1 MGATVF
7 AYSGGTSTMTRHLRR
22 KHGIFAPGKSEQD
35 YERPSSTVP
44 SFTTAM
50 LTSFFDKSD
59 EGGGGEPY
67 RPPKCAGHNNVM
79 AHTSRYLKLQHTR
92 HTMQW
97 IQFATT
103 QYTSL
108 HLDADLHTVLRKGN
122 GSFQPLQGP
131 PLVAALMDLMQG
143 QRTALREYMDAV
155 RPPVSLSVEAWPSAS
170 KCLVHVVTAHWIT
183 DDFQLRECVLDTM
196 LLPAADAQNGD
207 DFSLVVTWLL
217 STVEQWNLLAVDSI
231 TVKPSWS
238 SSALALAFPNANI
251 VPCLVHQVDSVM
263 QTVLSVYSSLLI
275 KARRLVLAA
284 APLNVPLHLD
294 HSTHWS
300 SSLSMV
306 QQPSIL
312 THPSWTP
319 DEAQRLHQLISI
331 LAPVHSLLEQIAN
344 TSDDP
349 NIGPCPPLASL
360 AFGLLHGVVKLLQ
373 DKPHASAFV
382 PLLQAT
388 LQSPPMRR
396 VCALDPRFKS
406 LPFLSPSEKQ
416 DTLDTLQRAIS
427 SKRGV
432 GVVVPPLPSPAASS
446 HTPAVPPPTSSWT
459 ELYPF
464 EDTQPTGDL
473 QMYLDAAAH
482 DLVDP
487 LAWWKVHRHVYPD
500 LAKVARKLL
509 SMRPCAG
516 VAAEVLTTPDVLG
529 RKQAIPTGLIAAYMF
544 VRSALRV
551 PELAVLPEK

>member
-79 AHTSRYLKLQHTR
+79 AHTSRRYCCC
-92 HTMQW
+92 
-97 IQFATT
+97 A
-103 QYTSL
+103 
-108 HLDADLHTVLRKGN
+108 GN

-263 QTVLSVYSSLLI
+263 QTVLSVYSLLLI
-275 KARRLVLAA
+275 KARRLVLAT